1 MNSEILTKNEM
12 KFLLGIGSALALRQ
26 LGLLMVMP
34 FLAVYGRELANST
47 PGLIGLALGIYGLSQ
62 AIFQIPFGHWSDR
75 LGRKPVILIGLLILI
90 LGLILASWAK
100 DIYFFIL
107 ARTLQGSGAIMA
119 VAYAWVG
126 DKIASHKRNKGMSII
141 GMLVGISATLAFI
154 GGPIIYRWLTV
165 PQLFLLCAL
174 LAIISWFYILVSLED
189 DKKTEPSSITVE
201 KTPFRRY
208 LADKN
213 LARIIFAGFFNNY
226 ILVSQFFVIPLLL
239 ESSLG
244 TEGLWKVFAPAT
256 IIAVFAMGIGAK
268 YADAGY
274 FPQVS
279 ALSFGIITV
288 SSVAYFS
295 DNPFIIAIGVILFM
309 SGYMCLVTLLPT
321 SVTKLSQKN
330 HRGAL
335 TGFFNTCQFIGS
347 FVGGSLTGLL
357 WGINPLYSISLLL
370 IISTVGAILCKYINL
385 KEYPVQ

>member
-1 MNSEILTKNEM
+1 MNTASFSKKEM
-12 KFLLGIGSALALRQ
+12 KFLLSIGSALALRQ

-34 FLAVYGRELANST
+34 FLAVYGRELAYST

-62 AIFQIPFGHWSDR
+62 AVFQIPFGHWSDR
-75 LGRKPVILIGLLILI
+75 LGRKPVMLIGLFILI
-90 LGLILASWAK
+90 LGLILASLVK
-100 DIYFFIL
+100 NIYLFIL

-126 DKIASHKRNKGMSII
+126 DKIDGHKRNKGMSII
-141 GMLVGISATLAFI
+141 GMLVGVSATLAFI
-154 GGPIIYRWLTV
+154 GGPLIHRWLSV

-174 LAIISWFYILVSLED
+174 LAIIAWLYILVSLEN
-189 DKKTEPSSITVE
+189 DKKTEPTAFIAE
-201 KTPFRRY
+201 KTDFRRY

-213 LARIIFAGFFNNY
+213 LARITVAGFFNNY
-226 ILVSQFFVIPLLL
+226 ILVSQFYIIPLLL

-256 IIAVFAMGIGAK
+256 IIAVLVMRLAAK
-268 YADAGY
+268 YADKGY
-274 FPQVS
+274 FSQMA
-279 ALSFGIITV
+279 ALAFGIIAV
-288 SSVAYFS
+288 GGFAYFS
-295 DNPFIIAIGVILFM
+295 ANPLLITVGVILFM

-330 HRGAL
+330 HRGTV

-357 WGINPLYSISLLL
+357 WGINPIYSIALLL
-370 IISTVGAILCKYINL
+370 VIATVGAVLCRFIVLRNERY
-385 KEYPVQ
+385 